1 MKFYIKSIKKKKMM
15 QLHVR
20 VVEATNIAKM
30 DLVKSDPYCIVSVP
44 ESNSTQR
51 TRVIQ
56 NSLTPKWNEVF
67 HFSISNPS
75 SATLHIEM
83 KDEDVI
89 KDDKMATLSIQVCSL
104 PPGQVVDQWYNMTPA
119 SGVKKG
125 GNLHLVLH
133 LAPQGAPAFVPQ
145 MMQQPQAP
153 YPGAYPP
160 GAYPGGYPPGAF
172 PGQQPG
178 YPPQQQPAYPGY
190 GQPGAMMSFAPPP
203 RPPGMKDKDYKKLL
217 KAQKKMMKK
226 AMKGKY

>member
-1 MKFYIKSIKKKKMM
+1 M

-89 KDDKMATLSIQVCSL
+89 KNDKMATLSIQVCSL

>member
-1 MKFYIKSIKKKKMM
+1 MM

-30 DLVKSDPYCIVSVP
+30 DLVKSDPFCIVSVP

-178 YPPQQQPAYPGY
+178 YPPQQQPGYPGY